1 MRRYLILSIT
11 CFAFALL
18 IALASFA
25 WASEK
30 EDLQAQAAILQ
41 SQIAQV
47 TMQWAEAQSFV
58 LNQKLQAVQAKLREL
73 EAKEQ
78 EKK

>member
-25 WASEK
+25 WAGEK
-30 EDLQAQAAILQ
+30 EDLQAQAVILQ
-41 SQIAQV
+41 GQIAQV